1 MAAILDFRMKETF
14 YDKDNAGI
22 GFLESTLVYLHVL
35 NIILLEIVFELLR
48 YPISVESVAAILDS
62 DLTYH
67 FSDVYLGSN

>member
-22 GFLESTLVYLHVL
+22 GFLGSNLVYLHVS
-35 NIILLEIVFELLR
+35 NIILLQIVFELLR

>member
-1 MAAILDFRMKETF
+1 MAAILDSRMKETF

-22 GFLESTLVYLHVL
+22 GFLRSNLVYLHVS
-35 NIILLEIVFELLR
+35 NIILLQIVFELLR